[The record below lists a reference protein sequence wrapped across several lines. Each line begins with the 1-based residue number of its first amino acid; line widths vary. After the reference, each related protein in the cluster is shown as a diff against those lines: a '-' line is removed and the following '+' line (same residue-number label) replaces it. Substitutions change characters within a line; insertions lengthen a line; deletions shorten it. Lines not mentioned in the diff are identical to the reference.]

1 MIGYSFCA
9 VTLYEQMVVN
19 NWYVIMEGFVTTTN
33 WAARIYFILA
43 NIVRISLGIKVVSTL
58 LGICFKIFVSYY

>member
-33 WAARIYFILA
+33 WAARIYFILFWIA

-58 LGICFKIFVSYY
+58 LGICIKIFY